1 MNQKCD
7 HIYLGNAEG
16 VSAYKKSYHQLC
28 LNNLI
33 KIESLEFKPYFFF
46 FFLGGGGIFSRCK
59 LIISGPVVLTKSII
73 FSGNSTPFLDFSYL
87 LSIFFLLDD
96 AFACPTPVVFF
107 FRQPYKINNLD
118 SSAISRFCQ

>member
-46 FFLGGGGIFSRCK
+46 FFFGGGGHLFPMQANNKWPGRPNEI
-59 LIISGPVVLTKSII
+59 
-73 FSGNSTPFLDFSYL
+73 NHFL
-87 LSIFFLLDD
+87 
-96 AFACPTPVVFF
+96 
-107 FRQPYKINNLD
+107 RK
-118 SSAISRFCQ
+118 